1 MIKFRNFIFLNI
13 LLLLMSCGTLK
24 EGFIN
29 KQKNS
34 TDEFLVEK
42 KSPLTMPP
50 DFNELPIPKKSEETT
65 NDKENDFKKLI
76 NNEDVEIKSEDNKSV
91 NKSIDESLLNKIK
104 NN

>member
-1 MIKFRNFIFLNI
+1 MNKFRNFILLNV

-24 EGFIN
+24 EGFLN

-50 DFNELPIPKKSEETT
+50 DFNELPIPKKQEETV
-65 NDKENDFKKLI
+65 NNKENDFKKLI
-76 NNEDVEIKSEDNKSV
+76 ANEDVEVKSEDNKSV
-91 NKSIDESLLNKIK
+91 NKSIDESLLDKIK